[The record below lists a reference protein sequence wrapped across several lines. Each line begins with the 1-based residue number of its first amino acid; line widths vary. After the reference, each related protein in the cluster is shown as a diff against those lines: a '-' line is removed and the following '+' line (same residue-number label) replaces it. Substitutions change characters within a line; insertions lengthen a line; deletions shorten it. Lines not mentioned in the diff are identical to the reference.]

1 MAPRRSPPVAALIAA
16 AVLLAPDARAGLRPY
31 IWTWDTQTVAQGDIE
46 LESWLWVRGA
56 IAPGKDESGN
66 VTSQAAPANYWIWW
80 GPVIGATS
88 QLELAFPFQ
97 VLGNANTF
105 YLESFEVDARYR
117 FFSRND
123 DGKLQPLVRAAFH
136 QAIKPAAA
144 SRLDADAVLS
154 WGTLSELHATV
165 DLGTKVFL
173 PGLAFEST
181 VDPAPRVQLTYAA
194 GASYPFTEWFHA
206 GVEVFG
212 ELDVLNGPTP
222 SDLPHHFVG
231 VNASFTFAKG
241 WLTVGML
248 KGLTATTPNFM
259 PRLIWAVA
267 L

>member
-1 MAPRRSPPVAALIAA
+1 MALRPGPPVAALLAA
-16 AVLLAPDARAGLRPY
+16 AALLAPDARAGIRPY

-46 LESWLWVRGA
+46 LEQWLWVRGH
-56 IAPGKDESGN
+56 IAAGETGNPPSGER
-66 VTSQAAPANYWIWW
+66 SAAYWIWW

-97 VLGNANTF
+97 VLGAPGAF
-105 YLESFEVDARYR
+105 VLESFEVDARYR

-123 DGKLQPLVRAAFH
+123 DGKLQPLLRAAFH
-136 QAIKPAAA
+136 QSISGGDA
-144 SRLDADAVLS
+144 RLDVNAVLS

-165 DLGTKVFL
+165 DLGVKVTLPFL
-173 PGLAFEST
+173 TFHTT
-181 VDPAPRVQLTYAA
+181 VPPPQVQLTYAA
-194 GASYPFTEWFHA
+194 GASYPITEQFHA

-212 ELDVLNGPTP
+212 ELPGPNVPTP

-231 VNASFTFAKG
+231 VNASWTFAKG

-248 KGLTATTPNFM
+248 KGLTATSPNFM

-267 L
+267 I